1 MKNAMN
7 IVKGVGAGLATGML
21 VGYMGSKAMSKNPR
35 QMKRKANKTMQ
46 AVGEIVN
53 GVSYMF
59 K

>member
-1 MKNAMN
+1 MG
-7 IVKGVGAGLATGML
+7 IVKGVSAGLATGML
-21 VGYMGSKAMSKNPR
+21 VGFVGTRMMNKNPK